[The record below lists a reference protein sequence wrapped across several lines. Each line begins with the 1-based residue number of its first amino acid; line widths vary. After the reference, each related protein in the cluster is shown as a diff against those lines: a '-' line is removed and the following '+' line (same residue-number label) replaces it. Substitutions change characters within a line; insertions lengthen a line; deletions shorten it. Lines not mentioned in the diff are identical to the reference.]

1 MHVWHCAAQLFLW
14 ECSVVKLLMGKS
26 KFKEKNRGKQG
37 GGSKGRSFQVLAFN
51 IQANTNSVA

>member
-1 MHVWHCAAQLFLW
+1 M
-14 ECSVVKLLMGKS
+14 KLLMGKS